1 MHFVAM
7 LFVAMVGDLRL
18 VVPAA
23 MAWFISNCDAF
34 ARTAGATFV
43 TSIWQGAAI
52 VCGLEI
58 CLRIIP
64 RISAA
69 HRFAIWA
76 AGFGVAAGLP
86 LVALL
91 HFGSRSAVTG
101 VADSGVT
108 GSSVGPL
115 LQVDARWGLAIV
127 GLWAAASLIRGAS
140 LMVHSIRLRRL
151 WKAARPVDVSAAVG
165 AALEDVRAGRVMIC
179 TTEMLDRPS
188 VIGFLAPRILI
199 PAWLMA
205 RLTPGELEQIVL
217 HEAEH
222 LRRGDDWTNLMQKLA
237 LVAFPLNPA
246 LAWME
251 HRLGRER
258 EMACDEGVVQITN
271 APRAYAACLASL
283 AERGLERR
291 AEALTLGAWHRRS
304 ELVYRVHGILLGKRG
319 LNKAAA
325 SALLG
330 AVGCALVA
338 GSVEM
343 ARAPQ
348 LVAFVTE
355 QKSMAMTPA
364 RQQEM
369 AAMLARENA
378 EAKLRLPA
386 GFHAVQAKA
395 VVPEVERTNVVNTTK
410 HRAQKSVAAVAVKAV
425 EREDTEIA
433 RVDMAG
439 DRVNADPEQQWVV
452 LSAWEEV
459 RTVSRTS
466 STITDYYASTT
477 TDAGGDGSAQTQQ
490 DNSKTA
496 GHATNRLPNQTSSQ
510 YTIRQLIL
518 RVAPANSN
526 SNSTQPAMSVRGGWF
541 VIQL

>member
-1 MHFVAM
+1 MHFVTM
-7 LFVAMVGDLRL
+7 ISDLPL
-18 VVPAA
+18 VPAA
-23 MAWFISNCDAF
+23 ALAWFASSGETC
-34 ARTAGATFV
+34 ARTAATTLV
-43 TSIWQGAAI
+43 TSIWQGAVI

-69 HRFAIWA
+69 HRFAVWA
-76 AGFGVAAGLP
+76 GGFGVAAGLP
-86 LVALL
+86 LLALL
-91 HFGSRSAVTG
+91 HFGASRAVATG
-101 VADSGVT
+101 IVDSGVT
-108 GSSVGPL
+108 ASSVGPL
-115 LQVDARWGLAIV
+115 LQLDARWGLTIA
-127 GLWAAASLIRGAS
+127 GLWVVASAIRGIS
-140 LMVHSIRLRRL
+140 LVVHSIRLRRL
-151 WKAARPVDVSAAVG
+151 WKAARPVDVSATLTAS
-165 AALEDVRAGRVMIC
+165 LEDVRGGRVTIC

-188 VIGFLAPRILI
+188 VIGFLAPRILV

-205 RLTPGELEQIVL
+205 RLTPDELEQIVL

-222 LRRGDDWTNLMQKLA
+222 LRRGDDWTNLLQKLA
-237 LVAFPLNPA
+237 LVVFPLNPA
-246 LAWME
+246 LAWIE

-258 EMACDEGVVQITN
+258 EMACDEGVVRITN

-304 ELVYRVHGILLGKRG
+304 ELVYRVHGILLRKRG

-325 SALLG
+325 GALLG

-355 QKSMAMTPA
+355 QKSLAMTPA

-378 EAKLRLPA
+378 EAKLNLPA

-395 VVPEVERTNVVNTTK
+395 ALPEVERANVVNTTK
-410 HRAQKSVAAVAVKAV
+410 HHTQKSAAAPAVKAV
-425 EREDTEIA
+425 EREDTKIA
-433 RVDMAG
+433 RVDVAG

-459 RTVSRTS
+459 RTVTRTS
-466 STITDYYASTT
+466 STITDYYASTAT
-477 TDAGGDGSAQTQQ
+477 TDAAADGAAQTQQ
-490 DNSKTA
+490 NDGKTA

-526 SNSTQPAMSVRGGWF
+526 SNFTQPAMSVRGGWF

>member
-1 MHFVAM
+1 
-7 LFVAMVGDLRL
+7 
-18 VVPAA
+18 
-23 MAWFISNCDAF
+23 
-34 ARTAGATFV
+34 
-43 TSIWQGAAI
+43 
-52 VCGLEI
+52 
-58 CLRIIP
+58 
-64 RISAA
+64 
-69 HRFAIWA
+69 
-76 AGFGVAAGLP
+76 
-86 LVALL
+86 
-91 HFGSRSAVTG
+91 
-101 VADSGVT
+101 
-108 GSSVGPL
+108 
-115 LQVDARWGLAIV
+115 
-127 GLWAAASLIRGAS
+127 
-140 LMVHSIRLRRL
+140 
-151 WKAARPVDVSAAVG
+151 
-165 AALEDVRAGRVMIC
+165 
-179 TTEMLDRPS
+179 
-188 VIGFLAPRILI
+188 
-199 PAWLMA
+199 
-205 RLTPGELEQIVL
+205 
-217 HEAEH
+217 
-222 LRRGDDWTNLMQKLA
+222 MQKLA

-258 EMACDEGVVQITN
+258 EMACDEGVVRITN

-291 AEALTLGAWHRRS
+291 ADALTLGAWHRRS
-304 ELVYRVHGILLGKRG
+304 ELVYRVHGILIRKRG

-325 SALLG
+325 GAVLG
-330 AVGCALVA
+330 AVGCVLVA

-355 QKSMAMTPA
+355 QKSLAMTPA

-369 AAMLARENA
+369 AAMLTRENA

-395 VVPEVERTNVVNTTK
+395 VVPEVEPANVVNTGK
-410 HRAQKSVAAVAVKAV
+410 HHAQKSAVAAAAKTV
-425 EREDTEIA
+425 ENEDTKIA
-433 RVDMAG
+433 GVDTAG

-490 DNSKTA
+490 DDSKTA

>member
-1 MHFVAM
+1 MDRRSSAGSTGCVGVVCIERRGVCTNGWNDAGY
-7 LFVAMVGDLRL
+7 LDLAGRVDCVRAGDL
-18 VVPAA
+18 P
-23 MAWFISNCDAF
+23 SD
-34 ARTAGATFV
+34 
-43 TSIWQGAAI
+43 
-52 VCGLEI
+52 
-58 CLRIIP
+58 
-64 RISAA
+64 
-69 HRFAIWA
+69 HA
-76 AGFGVAAGLP
+76 AGFGGTSVCDLGGGIWNGGGAAAVGVVAFWCEPA
-86 LVALL
+86 A
-91 HFGSRSAVTG
+91 ATG
-101 VADSGVT
+101 VADSGVA

-115 LQVDARWGLAIV
+115 LQLDARWGLAIA
-127 GLWAAASLIRGAS
+127 GLWVAASLIRGAV
-140 LMVHSIRLRRL
+140 LAVHSIRLRRL
-151 WKAARPVDVSAAVG
+151 WKAARPVDVNATLA
-165 AALEDVRAGRVMIC
+165 AALEDVRGGRVTIC

-188 VIGFLAPRILI
+188 VIGFFAPRILI

-205 RLTPGELEQIVL
+205 RLTPDELEQIVL
-217 HEAEH
+217 HETEH

-258 EMACDEGVVQITN
+258 EMACDEGVVRITN

-304 ELVYRVHGILLGKRG
+304 ELVYRVHGILIRKRG

-325 SALLG
+325 GAVLG
-330 AVGCALVA
+330 AVGCVLVA

-355 QKSMAMTPA
+355 QKSLAMTPA

-395 VVPEVERTNVVNTTK
+395 VLPEVEPANVVNTGK
-410 HRAQKSVAAVAVKAV
+410 HHAQKNVAAVAVKAV
-425 EREDTEIA
+425 EREDTKIA

-490 DNSKTA
+490 DDSKTA